1 MKQNYISFR
10 SILEWGLTLSAVGA
24 WAAVLLLTWT
34 DMRSHSVWAVFLIF
48 LVAITVTVCAV
59 IVRRMVFQPMDDLTE
74 MVANWGSTAP
84 EDLQKQIDQISGPM
98 GDLGKVFYD
107 RMNEVET
114 RMAGLEKN
122 VTEQTTQMVQAMV
135 VEEICHTVLPQTL
148 KDYPSRQYFEV
159 AGLVSPG
166 QRKYTTFYD
175 YFYIDSGL
183 LCIAL
188 GQVSYDGVDA
198 ALLMTAT
205 QTLIRSRIRLGRSVQ
220 ETMNDVNAQLYDYGS
235 KGEVRVLLAT
245 LDTAMGFFTFV
256 NTGICKPMLMRNG
269 ERFETV
275 ESLISTP
282 LRRNQN
288 VSYRSEDLRLRQG
301 DRLFLCTE
309 GLETAESQAGSSFGE
324 QALRDALNQ
333 SRTQKEPEDS
343 LRHVAQEVAAFCPKD
358 DAHDGYAA
366 LLLEYRKGEKELA
379 HLRIPGTPDHASEV
393 LDFMKSRLD
402 ENGIQRKH
410 YARIA
415 VLVDELFAL
424 CCRKQKD
431 GGELDV
437 ECGVAPD
444 AQSVTLRVTGSFQ
457 GKDPLEENE
466 GPALQSADYI
476 QNHGDYISFKPGDDQ
491 DSLSVVCFL

>member
-1 MKQNYISFR
+1 MKQNYINLR
-10 SILEWGLTLSAVGA
+10 SLLEWGLTLSAVCA
-24 WAAVLLLTWT
+24 WAAVLILTRT
-34 DMRSHSVWAVFLIF
+34 GLQNHSVWAVFLLF
-48 LVAITVTVCAV
+48 LVAIIVTVCAV
-59 IVRRMVFQPMDDLTE
+59 ILRTMVFQPMDDLNE
-74 MVANWGSTAP
+74 LVSNWGSTAP
-84 EDLQKQIDQISGPM
+84 EELQKQIGLLPGPM
-98 GDLGKVFYD
+98 GDLGKVLFE
-107 RMNEVET
+107 RMDEVET
-114 RMAGLEKN
+114 RMAGLEEE
-122 VTEQTTQMVQAMV
+122 VTERTAQAVQAEV
-135 VEEICHTVLPQTL
+135 VEDICRTVLPQTL

-159 AGLVSPG
+159 AGTVSPG
-166 QRKYTTFYD
+166 QRRCSTFYD

-188 GQVSYDGVDA
+188 GQVSDGGVDA
-198 ALLMTAT
+198 ALLMTAA

-256 NTGICKPMLMRNG
+256 NTGVCQPILMRNG

-282 LRRNQN
+282 LRRNQD
-288 VSYRSEDLRLRQG
+288 VSYRSEELRLRQG

-309 GLETAESQAGSSFGE
+309 GLETAENQAGNAFGE

-333 SRTQKEPEDS
+333 SRTQKEPADS
-343 LRHVAQEVAAFCPKD
+343 MRYVAEEAAAFCPAD

-366 LLLEYRKGEKELA
+366 LLLEYRKGEKTLA
-379 HLRIPGTPDHASEV
+379 HLRVPATPDYAAEV
-393 LDFMKSRLD
+393 LDFLKSRLD

-424 CCRKQKD
+424 CCRKQTD
-431 GGELDV
+431 DEEIDV

-444 AQSVTLRVTGSFQ
+444 AQSVTIRVTGSFQ
-457 GKDPLEENE
+457 GKDPLEEND

-476 QNHGDYISFKPGDDQ
+476 QNHGDYISFKPGEEKDFI
-491 DSLSVVCFL
+491 SVVCFL

>member
-1 MKQNYISFR
+1 MKKNKDFLR
-10 SILEWGLTLSAVGA
+10 SLLEWGLTLIAGGA
-24 WAAVLLLTWT
+24 WVTIPILSLVGIEK
-34 DMRSHSVWAVFLIF
+34 HNVWVVSLSF
-48 LVAITVTVCAV
+48 LVAIMLTICAV
-59 IVRRMVFQPMDDLTE
+59 IVRQKVFQSMDDLNE
-74 MVANWGSTAP
+74 LVSNWGSTSP
-84 EDLQKQIDQISGPM
+84 EDLQKQIDLLPGPV

-114 RMAGLEKN
+114 RMAGLEETITERTTLAVQKQ
-122 VTEQTTQMVQAMV
+122 VT
-135 VEEICHTVLPQTL
+135 EEICRSVLPQTL
-148 KDYPSRQYFEV
+148 KDYPSRQYFEL
-159 AGLVSPG
+159 AGLVRPG
-166 QRKYTTFYD
+166 LKKCCTFYD

-188 GQVSYDGVDA
+188 GQVADDGVDA
-198 ALLMTAT
+198 ALLMTAA
-205 QTLIRSRIRLGRSVQ
+205 QMLIRSRIRLGRSVQ

-245 LDTAMGFFTFV
+245 LDTAMGFFTYV
-256 NTGICKPMLMRNG
+256 NTGVCQPMLMRNG
-269 ERFETV
+269 EQFETV

-288 VSYRSEDLRLRQG
+288 VSYRTEELRLRQG

-309 GLETAESQAGSSFGE
+309 GLETAENQAGRSFGE
-324 QALRDALNQ
+324 QALREALNQ
-333 SRTQKEPEDS
+333 SRRQKEPEDS
-343 LRHVAQEVAAFCPKD
+343 LRYLAEEAAAFCPAD

-379 HLRIPGTPDHASEV
+379 HIRVPGTPDHAEEV
-393 LDFMKSRLD
+393 MTFLKSRLD

-431 GGELDV
+431 EGELDV

-444 AQSVTLRVTGSFQ
+444 AQSVTIRVTGSFQ
-457 GKDPLEENE
+457 GKDPLEEND
-466 GPALQSADYI
+466 GFAFQSADYI
-476 QNHGDYISFKPGDDQ
+476 QNHGDFVSFKPGEEQ
-491 DSLSVVCFL
+491 DSISVVCFI

>member
-1 MKQNYISFR
+1 MKQNYINYR
-10 SILEWGLTLSAVGA
+10 SLLEWGLTLSAVCA
-24 WAAVLLLTWT
+24 WAAVLILTLT
-34 DMRSHSVWAVFLIF
+34 GLQNHSVWAVLLIF
-48 LVAITVTVCAV
+48 LVAFIVTVCAV
-59 IVRRMVFQPMDDLTE
+59 IIRSMVFQPLDDLNE
-74 MVANWGSTAP
+74 VVSNWSSTAP
-84 EDLQKQIDQISGPM
+84 EDLQKQIDLLPGSI

-114 RMAGLEKN
+114 RMAGLEET
-122 VTEQTTQMVQAMV
+122 VREQTTQAVQKQV
-135 VEEICHTVLPQTL
+135 VEEICRTVLPQTL

-166 QRKYTTFYD
+166 QRKCSTFYD

-183 LCIAL
+183 LCLVL
-188 GQVSYDGVDA
+188 GQVSDGGVDA
-198 ALLMTAT
+198 ALLMTAA
-205 QTLIRSRIRLGRSVQ
+205 QAIIRSRIRLGRSVA
-220 ETMNDVNAQLYDYGS
+220 ETMNDVNDQLYDFGG
-235 KGEVRVLLAT
+235 KGEVCVLLAT

-256 NTGICKPMLMRNG
+256 NTGVCKPILMRNG

-288 VSYRSEDLRLRQG
+288 VSYRSEELRLRQG

-343 LRHVAQEVAAFCPKD
+343 LRHVAEEAAAFCPTD

-393 LDFMKSRLD
+393 LDFLKSRLD

-424 CCRKQKD
+424 CCRKRAND
-431 GGELDV
+431 GELDV

-444 AQSVTLRVTGSFQ
+444 AQSVTIRVTGSFD
-457 GKDPLEENE
+457 GKDPLEEND

-476 QNHGDYISFKPGDDQ
+476 QNHGDYISFKPGEEQ
-491 DSLSVVCFL
+491 DSISVVCFL